1 MSLYVFISESPGGN
15 KVPLTF
21 DNLLR
26 TGIVDL
32 LLGCVGRQHSVK
44 YIWLPLLKADERKG
58 WRKHIRGLGLK
69 STNIGS
75 S

>member
-1 MSLYVFISESPGGN
+1 MPLNVFISESPGGN
-15 KVPLTF
+15 KTALTF

-58 WRKHIRGLGLK
+58 WGKRIRGLGLK
-69 STNIGS
+69 STNIS